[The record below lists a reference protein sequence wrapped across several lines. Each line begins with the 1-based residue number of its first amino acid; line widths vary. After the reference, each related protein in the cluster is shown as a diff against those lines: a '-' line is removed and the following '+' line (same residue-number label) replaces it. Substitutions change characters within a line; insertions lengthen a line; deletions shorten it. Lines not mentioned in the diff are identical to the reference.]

1 MRVDAGKTAP
11 HSIDGTTMT
20 LTLDVAP
27 EVERALAAKA
37 ARAGLPLGEFL
48 RRLIERVAFD
58 EFDEVGASANGKA
71 AAPPAQPTAQPIQ
84 FSDDRETRN
93 AQIRA
98 LFHAPPEV
106 IEATLRGR
114 RSDGALL
121 RRVTGGRRRTH
132 GDDHGA
138 AGRTFPR

>member
-1 MRVDAGKTAP
+1 
-11 HSIDGTTMT
+11 MT

-106 IEATLRGR
+106 IEATLRA
-114 RSDGALL
+114 GAEAMAPYYAESLAE
-121 RRVTGGRRRTH
+121 GGELTEMTTALQGEPFH
-132 GDDHGA
+132 DDDDD
-138 AGRTFPR
+138 